1 MLMHPFQRLALHNR
15 LGQPVGLEACHLHCQ
30 GRDLVF
36 VKAPDQ
42 NPHFFGKNAETL
54 AFQLREYFDLDG
66 RRLDLMEIR
75 ASESGEILF
84 RWRFEWVGH
93 SPLSGRAEPMVEGQA
108 RYMMALLNPS
118 SQVAVGA

>member
-15 LGQPVGLEACHLHCQ
+15 LGQPIHLDVCHLQHQ

-36 VKAPDQ
+36 ARAPDN

-54 AFQLREYFDLDG
+54 AFQLREYFSLDG
-66 RRLDLMEIR
+66 RRLDLIEMRTVDE
-75 ASESGEILF
+75 ADALY

-93 SPLSGRAEPMVEGQA
+93 SPLSGRVEALVEGQVKF
-108 RYMMALLNPS
+108 MLGLLNS
-118 SQVAVGA
+118 TQVAATA